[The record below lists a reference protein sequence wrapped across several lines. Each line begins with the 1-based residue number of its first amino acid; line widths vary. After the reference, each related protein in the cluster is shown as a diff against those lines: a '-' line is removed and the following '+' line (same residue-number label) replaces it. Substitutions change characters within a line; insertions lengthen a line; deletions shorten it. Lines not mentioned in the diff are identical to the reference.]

1 MTMTQIDPDNNFYEN
16 AKIDCQFY
24 TDDKLN
30 ASVKYENGFYIVH
43 FNCRS
48 LPVNFKR
55 VTKESLT
62 EIKNNVDIVALTE
75 TWLNEIDK
83 EDYVING
90 YENIDE
96 CIETVINIFRNISRS
111 KTWYF
116 CGDLYINL
124 LNHDKHRKTRE
135 FVDAL
140 FSIHLLIDPFGLQY
154 VLNILQPIPRLNGAK
169 II

>member
-16 AKIDCQFY
+16 AKIDCQYY

-30 ASVKYENGFYIVH
+30 ATVKYENGFSIVH

-55 VTKESLT
+55 VIKESLT
-62 EIKNNVDIVALTE
+62 ELKNNVDIVALTE

-90 YENIDE
+90 YETYHIVQQSRKGGRVAIYIKNG
-96 CIETVINIFRNISRS
+96 IN
-111 KTWYF
+111 Y
-116 CGDLYINL
+116 
-124 LNHDKHRKTRE
+124 
-135 FVDAL
+135 
-140 FSIHLLIDPFGLQY
+140 
-154 VLNILQPIPRLNGAK
+154 K
-169 II
+169 IIDVFCTVKEIFLNVSRWNCMES